1 MHNFLVICLHNKNFF
16 LYIRKVLLCSHK
28 SKIKG
33 CPIIICN
40 SLAYNIEVILSF
52 FNKKN
57 IMKILVCIS
66 SVPDTTS
73 KIEFIENNSKLDTEG
88 MQFIINPHDE
98 YVLAKAMSIKEKQG
112 ATITVINIGL
122 STSDAILR
130 KALAIGADDAIRVN
144 VEAKDSLFVARQI
157 GKVVLSGDY
166 DLILAGKESI
176 DYNGNM
182 VPGLLASITNLPFAN
197 AVIGLNIEGEEA
209 SITREVDGGNELLKA
224 KLPVVLAGQ
233 KGLVAEEE
241 LKIPNMRG
249 IMMARKK
256 QLKVLDATEED
267 AMTDFVK
274 LETIDAK
281 TQCKMVNADNVSE
294 LVSLLR
300 EEAKV
305 I

>member
-1 MHNFLVICLHNKNFF
+1 
-16 LYIRKVLLCSHK
+16 
-28 SKIKG
+28 
-33 CPIIICN
+33 
-40 SLAYNIEVILSF
+40 
-52 FNKKN
+52 
-57 IMKILVCIS
+57 MKILVCIS

-73 KIEFIENNSKLDTEG
+73 NIEFIENNSKLDTEG

-98 YVLAKAMSIKEKQG
+98 YVLAKAMSIKESQG